1 MSENL
6 KKYSHWLFGL
16 GITVLTIVAHT
27 YSLSWIQNLENL
39 SQNSHFRLRGPVAP
53 GPEVLIA
60 KIDEKSI
67 DELGRWPWPRQ
78 IMAMLTEKLLNYEA
92 STIGFDIIFS
102 SPQSSI
108 HQKPLEQLNH
118 LISDTLSK
126 SSTAQELMQQLLRE
140 SNPDAELAKV
150 LSKFPQAVLGYFFHF
165 SPSGLDHL
173 TPELRNQYFKDIRSS
188 QFKGFLK
195 SQSELDLSLLPFPE
209 AYAVESNITLFS
221 KNVRSSGYFTF
232 NIENDG
238 SIRRLPLLVKYY
250 DSVTKQEYYFPP
262 LSLRILEQYLQ
273 GTLLFRVS
281 ESGMEE
287 VILDSETSITIPT
300 NSKGELEIN
309 YLGPKGTFPE
319 FSISDLLN
327 KSKSLSL
334 KNKIKGKIVLIG
346 ATATALEDIRVTP
359 FDPKLPGVEIHAS
372 IIDNIL
378 RNNSLSRPSWIPAFE
393 LVYLFLVG
401 IFLTIIY
408 SRIPP
413 LWSLLFWAVSTA
425 CMYFLCHWFF
435 INKGVWITDFYP
447 IFENTIIVSTI
458 IISRFAEERNQKQF
472 IKKVFSHYLSP
483 RVVKELLN
491 NPSKLKLGG
500 EQKELTAFFTD
511 LEGFA
516 TFSEQLGP
524 TELVDLLN
532 TYLTEMTNILLQY
545 DGTLDRYDGDAIKA
559 FFGAPV
565 YFEDHAKRACWVCI
579 DMQNKLDELRKKL
592 KKEGKPELFMRVGI
606 NTGEMV
612 IGNMGSNTRMMYGMN
627 GDSVNLCARLE
638 GANKQYGTYSLISE
652 STYEAAKEFIEVRE
666 LDVLRVVGRS
676 TPIKIFEL
684 LGKQGEI
691 KESVKK
697 VMPLYYKGLKSY
709 KNREWEKAKKE
720 FENALKARP
729 NDGPSRVYLDRCE
742 SFILNPPEE
751 NWDGVFNLSK
761 K

>member
-1 MSENL
+1 MSEIL
-6 KKYSHWLFGL
+6 KKNSHWFFGL
-16 GITVLTIVAHT
+16 GITVLTISAHI
-27 YSLSWIQNLENL
+27 YSLSWIHNLENL

-67 DELGRWPWPRQ
+67 DTLGRWPWPRQ
-78 IMAMLTEKLLNYEA
+78 VMAKLTEKLLDYEA
-92 STIGFDIIFS
+92 GAIGFDVIFS
-102 SPQSSI
+102 SPQSSL
-108 HQKPLEQLNH
+108 HQEPLEKLNQ

-126 SSTAQELMQQLLRE
+126 NSIAEEVMQQLIRE
-140 SNPDAELAKV
+140 SNPDAEFAKV
-150 LSKFPQAVLGYFFHF
+150 LSKSPQAVLGYFFHF

-173 TPELRNQYFKDIRSS
+173 TPELRNQYFKDIKSS

-195 SQSELDLSLLPFPE
+195 SHSDLNLSLIPLPE

-221 KNVRSSGYFTF
+221 KSARSSGYFTF
-232 NIENDG
+232 NIDRDG
-238 SIRRLPLLVKYY
+238 SIRRLPLLVKYR
-250 DSVTKQEYYFPP
+250 DSVSKQDYYFPP
-262 LSLRILEQYLQ
+262 LTLRLLEQYLE
-273 GTLLFRVS
+273 GTLLFRVG
-281 ESGMEE
+281 EPGMEE
-287 VILDSETSITIPT
+287 VILDSENSITIPT

-309 YLGPKGTFPE
+309 YLGPRGTFPE

-327 KSKSLSL
+327 ESKSLSL

-378 RNNSLSRPSWIPAFE
+378 RNNSLSLPPWIPAFE
-393 LVYLFLVG
+393 LIYLFAAG
-401 IFLTIIY
+401 IFLTLIY

-413 LWSLLFWAVSTA
+413 SWSLLFWVISSG

-435 INKGVWITDFYP
+435 IKKGIWITDVYP
-447 IFENTIIVSTI
+447 IFENTFIASAI
-458 IISRFAEERNQKQF
+458 IISRFVEERNQKQF
-472 IKKVFSHYLSP
+472 IKKVFSQYLSP
-483 RVVKELLN
+483 RVVKELIN
-491 NPSKLKLGG
+491 DPSKLKLGG

-532 TYLTEMTNILLQY
+532 TYLTEMTHILLQY

-565 YFEDHAKRACWVCI
+565 YFDDHAKRACWVCI
-579 DMQNKLDELRKKL
+579 DMQNKLKELRKKF

-606 NTGEMV
+606 NTGQMV

-638 GANKQYGTYSLISE
+638 GANKEYGTYSLISE
-652 STYEAAKEFIEVRE
+652 STYNAAREFIEVRE

-684 LGKQGEI
+684 LGKQGETD
-691 KESVKK
+691 ESVKK
-697 VMPLYYKGLKSY
+697 VMPFYFEGLK
-709 KNREWEKAKKE
+709 K
-720 FENALKARP
+720 L
-729 NDGPSRVYLDRCE
+729 
-742 SFILNPPEE
+742 
-751 NWDGVFNLSK
+751 
-761 K
+761 